1 MFLKRPCSKTEVFGE
16 IVDALNVQFVS
27 NTRIGLVN
35 KRILGIAL
43 IDNYEVWNYVES
55 TFLGK
60 TAFLKSHHRSWIV
73 V

>member
-1 MFLKRPCSKTEVFGE
+1 MFLKRHSSKTEVFAE
-16 IVDALNVQFVS
+16 VVDALKVQFLS

-35 KRILGIAL
+35 KRISGIAL
-43 IDNYEVWNYVES
+43 IENYEVRNYVES

>member
-1 MFLKRPCSKTEVFGE
+1 MFLKRHSSQTEVFAE
-16 IVDALNVQFVS
+16 VVDALKVQCLS
-27 NTRIGLVN
+27 N
-35 KRILGIAL
+35 KRIPGIAL
-43 IDNYEVWNYVES
+43 IENYEVRNYVES